1 MSLVESLFCKAEA
14 KVTSNILVEEILFHI
29 VRSGC
34 ASQGYQKMV
43 KKLLQIF
50 DNQKYQR
57 KKKEKERNKR
67 GEKTNLIR
75 TVSSLS

>member
-14 KVTSNILVEEILFHI
+14 KVTSNILVEERLFHI

-34 ASQGYQKMV
+34 ASQGYQTMA

-50 DNQKYQR
+50 GNQKYQ
-57 KKKEKERNKR
+57 KKKEEERNKR
-67 GEKTNLIR
+67 DERKRI
-75 TVSSLS
+75 